1 MIKGKEVKLIYA
13 GIALFLFLLGCVQ
26 VQRGVVEFNI
36 VAILPLLI
44 SLGLIVSYF
53 WERLKK

>member
-26 VQRGVVEFNI
+26 VQSGVVEFNI

-44 SLGLIVSYF
+44 SFGLIVSYF
-53 WERLKK
+53 GESLKK